1 MVPVTRIVA
10 TSWKYSPNLSN
21 NLFFA
26 MVDFDE
32 GQEAFQI
39 MKLNHAPCK
48 EQTMDTL
55 MHRLFLLIAVK
66 GKTGDVKT
74 SHFFNVTRL
83 GDFLQLLGA
92 KFLAKVAQ
100 IFSNNL
106 WLL

>member
-55 MHRLFLLIAVK
+55 MHRFFVYCCK
-66 GKTGDVKT
+66 RQNRRRQDVT
-74 SHFFNVTRL
+74 
-83 GDFLQLLGA
+83 FLQCDQIRRFFTVIGS
-92 KFLAKVAQ
+92 KVPGKSSPN
-100 IFSNNL
+100 I
-106 WLL
+106 